1 MITTGYFKMK
11 KALCIGSVAF
21 DIVMG
26 VFPPLREEI
35 PLDNGKI
42 TSLNL
47 ALVSPKS
54 PEYRRGGTGGNIA
67 FGIGFLGAP
76 VILFSSVGH
85 DYSTDYV
92 KKLVSLGIESGAQVY
107 ENEFTAHCYM
117 ITDPNKEQII
127 IWQPNAADHMEEISV
142 EKSFTK
148 EQLADIAVA
157 IYSPGTAL
165 SSLKHMKEVK
175 KLNPAIINIFDPGQM
190 VNTYTVEQFI
200 EALKIADIIILN
212 DAEVLKARTH
222 GLFKESL
229 HNDYPQLM
237 LIETKGSEGAYYY
250 LQDGSEWHVGI
261 APNSKM
267 LDPTGA
273 GDSFRSG
280 LIYGFL
286 NGNNWVEAGRYG
298 ASIASACISSL
309 GGQSYSD
316 HYTKEEIF
324 ETAKTVPIK
333 QIKKR

>member
-1 MITTGYFKMK
+1 MK

-47 ALVSPKS
+47 ALVSPQS
-54 PEYRRGGTGGNIA
+54 PEFRRGGTGGNIA

-76 VILFSSVGH
+76 AILFSSVGH
-85 DYSTDYV
+85 DYSTGYV
-92 KKLVSLGIESGAQVY
+92 KNLSDLGIESGAEVY
-107 ENEFTAHCYM
+107 SDEFTAHCYM

-127 IWQPNAADHMEEISV
+127 IWQPNAADHMEQISV

-148 EQLADIAVA
+148 EQLSEVAVA
-157 IYSPGTAL
+157 IFSPGTAI

-190 VNTYTVEQFI
+190 VNTYTQEQFI
-200 EALKIADIIILN
+200 EALKLSDIIIIN
-212 DAEVLKARTH
+212 DAEVLKARTR
-222 GLFKESL
+222 GLFKETL
-229 HNDYPQLM
+229 HKDFPQLM
-237 LIETKGSEGAYYY
+237 LIETKGADGAYYF
-250 LQDGSEWHVGI
+250 LQDGSEWHVGV
-261 APNSKM
+261 APDSKM
-267 LDPTGA
+267 VDPTGA

-286 NGNNWVEAGRYG
+286 NGNSWVEAGRFG
-298 ASIASACISSL
+298 AAIASACISSL
-309 GGQSYSD
+309 GGQSYSESFTRTQVLD
-316 HYTKEEIF
+316 L
-324 ETAKTVPIK
+324 AKAVSVK
-333 QIKKR
+333 QLK

>member
-1 MITTGYFKMK
+1 MK

-26 VFPPLREEI
+26 VFPPLRQEI

-42 TSLNL
+42 TSLNM

-67 FGIGFLGAP
+67 FGIGFLGAHA
-76 VILFSSVGH
+76 ILFSSVGH

-92 KKLVSLGIESGAQVY
+92 KTLANLGIESGAEVFQ
-107 ENEFTAHCYM
+107 NEFTAHCYM

-142 EKSFTK
+142 EKSLTK

-175 KLNPAIINIFDPGQM
+175 KLNPATINIFDPGQM
-190 VNTYTVEQFI
+190 VNTYTKEQFV
-200 EALKIADIIILN
+200 EVLKMADIIILN
-212 DAEVLKARTH
+212 DAEVLKARSY
-222 GLFKESL
+222 GLLKESL
-229 HNDYPQLM
+229 HQNYPQLM
-237 LIETKGSEGAYYY
+237 LIETRGAEGAFYY
-250 LQDGSEWHVGI
+250 LQDGSEWHVGV

-267 LDPTGA
+267 VDPTGA

-280 LIYGFL
+280 LIYGYL
-286 NGNNWVEAGRYG
+286 NGNSWVESGRYG
-298 ASIASACISSL
+298 AAIASACISSL

-316 HYTKEEIF
+316 LYTKDQIL
-324 ETAKTVPIK
+324 ETAKLVSVNK
-333 QIKKR
+333 VKNA